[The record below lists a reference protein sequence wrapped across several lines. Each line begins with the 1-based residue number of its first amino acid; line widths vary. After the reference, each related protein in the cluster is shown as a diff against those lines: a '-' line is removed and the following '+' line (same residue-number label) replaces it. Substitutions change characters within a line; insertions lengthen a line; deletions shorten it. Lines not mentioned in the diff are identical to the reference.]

1 MQKKKIFTLATAI
14 LLAIGLCACSGG
26 KETGESSSLNQSSSS
41 QSYSSSVDSE
51 SSPDNSVETDSS
63 LDDSVEIESSP
74 EDSEDTSSEDS
85 SKETWTG
92 IYKPKS
98 KKMKEKHIFKE
109 AW

>member
-1 MQKKKIFTLATAI
+1 MQKKKIFALATAI

-26 KETGESSSLNQSSSS
+26 KETGESSSSNQSSSS

-63 LDDSVEIESSP
+63 S